1 MKEEASQGE
10 MVCAFRKSTGLPTS
24 PNCDLDSL
32 SLLDREGITQIQ
44 ALLSA
49 QQPAGIRQRWV
60 SSGRQQQEE
69 VRMNWEGEKPPP
81 PHYTVPERPGSP
93 LLPSLTTESDPSG
106 TPRLGLP

>member
-1 MKEEASQGE
+1 MEEEASQRE

-32 SLLDREGITQIQ
+32 SLLDREGIAQIQ

-69 VRMNWEGEKPPP
+69 IRMKWEGENPP
-81 PHYTVPERPGSP
+81 PHYTVPECPGSP

>member
-81 PHYTVPERPGSP
+81 PRLHCPRASREPP
-93 LLPSLTTESDPSG
+93 AAFSDHRVRS
-106 TPRLGLP
+106 